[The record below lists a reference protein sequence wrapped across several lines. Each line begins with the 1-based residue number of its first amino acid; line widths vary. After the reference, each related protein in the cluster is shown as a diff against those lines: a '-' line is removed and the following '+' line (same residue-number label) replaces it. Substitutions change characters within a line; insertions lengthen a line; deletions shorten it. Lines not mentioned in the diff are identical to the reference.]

1 MAIFKEPAH
10 DPAEPPRRS
19 SQPGSLSIIAS
30 DLTVIGD
37 LETAGVVKIEGRVQ
51 GSVKADTQVL
61 ISTDALVEG
70 DIHTKEAI
78 VGGEVSGAIRAA
90 ERVEIQAT
98 ALING
103 DIMSRR
109 IVMLEGGR
117 VNGEIKMDADALTKT
132 KEITPAESGTAA

>member
-1 MAIFKEPAH
+1 MAMFKEPTREETEAT
-10 DPAEPPRRS
+10 RRS
-19 SQPGSLSIIAS
+19 GQPASLSIIAS

-37 LETAGVVKIEGRVQ
+37 LETSGVVKIEGRVQ

-78 VGGEVSGAIRAA
+78 IGGEVSGAIRAG

-103 DIMSRR
+103 DITSRR
-109 IVMLEGGR
+109 IVILEGGR
-117 VNGEIKMDADALTKT
+117 VNGEIKMDENATT
-132 KEITPAESGTAA
+132 KETKPAEIGVAAT